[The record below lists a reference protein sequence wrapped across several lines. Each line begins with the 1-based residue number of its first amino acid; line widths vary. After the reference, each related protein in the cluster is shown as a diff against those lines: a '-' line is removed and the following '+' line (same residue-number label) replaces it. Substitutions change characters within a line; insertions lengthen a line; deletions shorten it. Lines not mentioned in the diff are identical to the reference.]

1 MIGQLP
7 LRHLVPMIML
17 ITLGLLYGAL
27 QYVISPQISEQ
38 TKELS
43 YRTMEE
49 TLESL
54 KASLSPDLS
63 DGDDGH
69 IERDIFFSS
78 ASTTSRGI
86 LLVDTQGVI
95 LHAHNPNYIGRD
107 IASLDLGYDR
117 SLAMTVIDNGSVA
130 IRDNAVGTA
139 LVSGYAGIKYTDA
152 SDVENNV
159 VLFVVNDY
167 KDFEARLKKLA
178 EEPIY
183 IGAGIISFSML
194 LMFLIIYST
203 ITSRVGQLM
212 DAAERLGAGEEGARV
227 NLKGRDEFAR
237 LGKVFDQMADY
248 VESSYESMEKALRQA
263 EAASHAKT
271 DFLANISH
279 EIRTP
284 LTGVIGMLDAAD
296 QSKLPPEARK
306 YTHLAQAS
314 AHTLLDLINDILDIS
329 QLEAGKKRLN
339 LAPCRVDTIAT
350 TVANALGQSADVKGL
365 DFSMENR
372 LPGEVWALGDE
383 KVIRQIMFNLLGNA
397 IKFTDKGSVTVELEG
412 LHMDRGKNRIA
423 YHFTVKDTGIGISKE
438 NIERLFNRFE
448 QVEDFSKSS
457 TGTGLG
463 LAICRELVG
472 LMNGKLWVESEEG
485 EGSTFHVTFDLET
498 VAKPDTLYLDMKK
511 NTLPIF
517 QESMSVLAV
526 DDNPINRMVI
536 EKAIQDLGLA
546 ITLKESGEAAYED
559 IKDKLKSGADP
570 YDIILMD
577 IHMPDMDGIETLA
590 KIRVLGGWA
599 NFVPAIA
606 LTAHAITGQADE
618 FMSQGMSGYVSKP
631 IDRVA
636 LAREIARLTNG
647 KLGTIPH
654 PNEQTADAEP
664 TKGKVAGLAKKPVI
678 KKISQKETDDKKSS
692 KAKTKKEES
701 KKSPQIELPADSD
714 NLDQKTKEKG
724 LDALLKSL

>member
-203 ITSRVGQLM
+203 ITNRVGQLM
-212 DAAERLGAGEEGARV
+212 NAAERLGAGEEGARV

-237 LGKVFDQMADY
+237 LGKVFDQMAEY

-423 YHFTVKDTGIGISKE
+423 YHFTVKDTGIGISKK

-678 KKISQKETDDKKSS
+678 KKKSQKETDDKKSS